1 MKRFRIEEHPLF
13 SADDV
18 APAVNAVVAA
28 MEPGDQAVLSY
39 GVYRFGGTIRIQNPN
54 GLRYCRIALEGEYT
68 YTGSGPALRIEGEHL
83 DFSLQRIATGR
94 RSDFYKTSPD
104 DVLPTGVEV
113 GECNYSRLDF
123 GEIEG
128 FEYGLKLCPDRDDT
142 GICYT
147 KFTFQYI
154 SYCYIPLYFGV
165 DDGAVAWINENQ
177 FTGGRLKGYYGMVA
191 RKGARQID
199 EYNNNTLYSIAFEA
213 IETNAIDWEF
223 CTFNTILS
231 PRFESVMGLAVR
243 ETETCKSNKYRVSVA
258 IPLDTVDIRSKY
270 TDMQIPLHTYW
281 EHMIRAIRTDGEG
294 NKSYEFFRE
303 LSVQVDNEDRE
314 LPMNCKNL
322 LISADR
328 APVTLQLHPLS
339 AFENNSIGLWIQ
351 SAAYPIR
358 ILDDAGRLVYQGGR
372 GAEGTDRLTYTDGR
386 WLSDKPSGVPAA
398 CAV

>member
-199 EYNNNTLYSIAFEA
+199 EYNNNSFWNI
-213 IETNAIDWEF
+213 
-223 CTFNTILS
+223 
-231 PRFESVMGLAVR
+231 RFEKVTKDAIFCEFSAFNSFIKPVFSEIGGFYLNQKASSKGNTFTIEAKTSISKLAFYSKGDIVKAPLTDASGAVVASELTTTNLKSAASVKKGFTLTNKKDMTAGPGTTNLPLNIGTVNVSSASGAV
-243 ETETCKSNKYRVSVA
+243 T
-258 IPLDTVDIRSKY
+258 L
-270 TDMQIPLHTYW
+270 
-281 EHMIRAIRTDGEG
+281 RTDA
-294 NKSYEFFRE
+294 NAS
-303 LSVQVDNEDRE
+303 
-314 LPMNCKNL
+314 
-322 LISADR
+322 
-328 APVTLQLHPLS
+328 
-339 AFENNSIGLWIQ
+339 FENNSFMLRVTGYGKAIQ
-351 SAAYPIR
+351 VNNLAGKITSAGTYKI
-358 ILDDAGRLVYQGGR
+358 IYMGGEWR
-372 GAEGTDRLTYTDGR
+372 AVK
-386 WLSDKPSGVPAA
+386 LS
-398 CAV
+398 